1 MSDVRHDQVRQI
13 VRQQYAAWPRAATRA
28 AAARPS
34 CCGTS
39 SPEAVS
45 QALGY
50 SADELA
56 AVPDGRRTSAS
67 AAATRRRSPR

>member
-13 VRQQYAAWPRAATRA
+13 VRQQYSRVAESSDACCSTAS
-28 AAARPS
+28 S

-45 QALGY
+45 LMLMGLPVASRSNTAMPVGM
-50 SADELA
+50 
-56 AVPDGRRTSAS
+56 VPARDRDS
-67 AAATRRRSPR
+67 